1 MRATFL
7 SLGVASLLASAACD
21 RKGTGAGGTSTSGT
35 GRDGTVAQATP
46 GQSQP
51 ASTGQSQPSST
62 GQSPTASAPPSDQ
75 QAGAKGTIPPTQTPA
90 VPLPSFADLA
100 DRLEPAVVNVQVVK
114 VDPSA
119 PSPYEG
125 TPWER
130 FFRRPGAPPPAV
142 QAAGSGFVI
151 SPDGFILTNNHVVEN
166 ARSVKVTTNTGE
178 EFPAKVRGRDPL
190 TDLAVVKVEP
200 KKQFAA
206 ATMGDSDAARVGDWV
221 IAIGNPFGLEG
232 TVTAGI
238 ISAKGRVIAGPYDDF
253 LQTDAAIN
261 PGNSGGPL
269 FGLRGEVVGINTA
282 IIAQAQ
288 GVGFAIPI
296 NLAKELLPQLKEEG
310 RIARGWLG
318 VVVRP
323 TPPEMVPA
331 GTGAKGALVVAVD
344 PDGPAAKAGVKAGDI
359 LVAIQGRP
367 IDDSNRLPRLVAS
380 LKPGSTA
387 ELKILRD
394 GQVKTLTVTVEK
406 MPDPER
412 LVARHR

>member
-7 SLGVASLLASAACD
+7 SLVVSTLLAFAGCD
-21 RKGTGAGGTSTSGT
+21 RKSTGAGGASTSGS
-35 GRDGTVAQATP
+35 GRDGTA
-46 GQSQP
+46 SE
-51 ASTGQSQPSST
+51 ASTGQSQTPST
-62 GQSPTASAPPSDQ
+62 SAPPSDRQ
-75 QAGAKGTIPPTQTPA
+75 TGAKGSIPPTPVPA
-90 VPLPSFADLA
+90 VPLPSFAELA
-100 DRLEPAVVNVQVVK
+100 DRLEPAVVNIQVVK
-114 VDPSA
+114 VDPSF

-142 QAAGSGFVI
+142 QATGSGFII

-166 ARSVKVTTNTGE
+166 ARSVKVTTNSGE
-178 EFPAKVRGRDPL
+178 EFPATIRGRDPL
-190 TDLAVVKVEP
+190 TDLAVVKVSP
-200 KKQFAA
+200 KKELAS

-296 NLAKELLPQLKEEG
+296 NLAKELLPQLKEQGG
-310 RIARGWLG
+310 RITRGWLG

-323 TPPEMVPA
+323 TPPDMVPA
-331 GTGAKGALVVAVD
+331 GAGAKGALVVEVD
-344 PDGPAAKAGVKAGDI
+344 PNGPAAKAGVKPGDI

-367 IDDSNRLPRLVAS
+367 IDESNRLPRLVAS
-380 LKPGSTA
+380 LKPGTTA
-387 ELKILRD
+387 ELKVIRD
-394 GQVKTLTVTVEK
+394 GQVKTLTVTVDK
-406 MPDPER
+406 MPDPQR
-412 LVARHR
+412 VMARQR

>member
-7 SLGVASLLASAACD
+7 SLGVVTLLAFAACD
-21 RKGTGAGGTSTSGT
+21 RKGTGGSGTSTSGA
-35 GRDGTVAQATP
+35 GRDGTVAQATTD
-46 GQSQP
+46 QSQP
-51 ASTGQSQPSST
+51 ASTGQSQPPPASS
-62 GQSPTASAPPSDQ
+62 AAAQ
-75 QAGAKGTIPPTQTPA
+75 QPGAKGTIPPTQAPA

-100 DRLEPAVVNVQVVK
+100 DRLEPAVVNIQVVK

-130 FFRRPGAPPPAV
+130 FFRRPGAPPPAI

-178 EFPAKVRGRDPL
+178 EFPATVRGRDPL
-190 TDLAVVKVEP
+190 TDLAVVKVSP
-200 KKQFAA
+200 KKELAS
-206 ATMGDSDAARVGDWV
+206 ATLGDSDAARVGDWV

-282 IIAQAQ
+282 IVAQAQ

-296 NLAKELLPQLKEEG
+296 NLAKELLPQLREQG
-310 RIARGWLG
+310 RITRGWLG
-318 VVVRP
+318 VAVRP
-323 TPPEMVPA
+323 TPPDMVPA
-331 GTGAKGALVVAVD
+331 NAGAKGALVVAVD
-344 PDGPAAKAGVKAGDI
+344 PNGPAAKAGVKPGDI

-367 IDDSNRLPRLVAS
+367 IDDSNRLPRLVAG

-387 ELKILRD
+387 ELKVVRD
-394 GQVKTLTVTVEK
+394 GQVKTLTVAVEK

-412 LVARHR
+412 LVAGHR

>member
-7 SLGVASLLASAACD
+7 PFWLLPFVALAGCDRPTKGADGASA
-21 RKGTGAGGTSTSGT
+21 SGS
-35 GRDGTVAQATP
+35 GRDAAATQAPTDQP
-46 GQSQP
+46 GN
-51 ASTGQSQPSST
+51 
-62 GQSPTASAPPSDQ
+62 PPQQ
-75 QAGAKGTIPPTQTPA
+75 QAGARGTIPAAPAPA
-90 VPLPSFADLA
+90 VALPSFADLA
-100 DRLEPAVVNVQVVK
+100 DRLEPAVVNIQVVM
-114 VDPSA
+114 VDPNA
-119 PSPYEG
+119 RSPYEG
-125 TPWER
+125 TPWEY
-130 FFRRPGAPPPAV
+130 FFRRPGAPPPVV

-151 SPDGFILTNNHVVEN
+151 SPDGLILTNNHVVEN
-166 ARSVKVTTNTGE
+166 ARSVKVTTSSGE
-178 EFPAKVRGRDPL
+178 EYPAKVRGRDPL
-190 TDLAVVKVEP
+190 TDLALVKVDA
-200 KKQFAA
+200 KKQLASA
-206 ATMGDSDAARVGDWV
+206 SLGDSDAARVGDWV
-221 IAIGNPFGLEG
+221 VAIGNPFGLEG

-296 NLAKELLPQLKEEG
+296 NLAKELLPQLKEDG
-310 RIARGWLG
+310 RITRGWLG

-323 TPPEMVPA
+323 TPPERVPA
-331 GTGAKGALVVAVD
+331 GAGAKGALVVAVE
-344 PDGPAAKAGVKAGDI
+344 PEGPAAKAGVKPGDI

-380 LKPGSTA
+380 LKPGTTA
-387 ELKILRD
+387 ELKVIRD
-394 GQVKTLTVTVEK
+394 GQVKTLTVTVDK

>member
-1 MRATFL
+1 MRATSL
-7 SLGVASLLASAACD
+7 SFWLLPFVALAGCD
-21 RKGTGAGGTSTSGT
+21 RGSKGTGSASTSGS
-35 GRDGTVAQATP
+35 GPDATL
-46 GQSQP
+46 
-51 ASTGQSQPSST
+51 
-62 GQSPTASAPPSDQ
+62 TASAGQGSAPEQ
-75 QAGAKGTIPPTQTPA
+75 QAGASGTIPTTPA
-90 VPLPSFADLA
+90 PAVALPSFADLA
-100 DRLEPAVVNVQVVK
+100 DRLEPAVVNIQVVM
-114 VDPSA
+114 VDPNA
-119 PSPYEG
+119 RSPYEG
-125 TPWER
+125 TPWEY
-130 FFRRPGAPPPAV
+130 FFRRPGAPPPVV

-151 SPDGFILTNNHVVEN
+151 SPDGLILTNNHVVEN
-166 ARSVKVTTNTGE
+166 ARSVKVTTSSGQ

-190 TDLAVVKVEP
+190 TDLALVKVDTQ
-200 KKQFAA
+200 KQLAS
-206 ATMGDSDAARVGDWV
+206 ATLGDSDRARVGDWV

-269 FGLRGEVVGINTA
+269 FSLHGEVVGINTA

-296 NLAKELLPQLKEEG
+296 NLAKELLPQLKEDG
-310 RIARGWLG
+310 RITRGWLG

-331 GTGAKGALVVAVD
+331 GAGAKGALVVAVD
-344 PDGPAAKAGVKAGDI
+344 PDGPAAKAGVKPGDI

-380 LKPGSTA
+380 LKPGTTA
-387 ELKILRD
+387 ELKIVRD
-394 GQVKTLTVTVEK
+394 GQLKTLTVKVEK
-406 MPDPER
+406 MPDPAR
-412 LVARHR
+412 LMARHR

>member
-1 MRATFL
+1 MRATLRSLAVLPFL
-7 SLGVASLLASAACD
+7 AFAGCNRGS
-21 RKGTGAGGTSTSGT
+21 TGAGGASTSGS
-35 GRDGTVAQATP
+35 GSDGTIAQVSAS
-46 GQSQP
+46 QSAP
-51 ASTGQSQPSST
+51 ASVPEQQ
-62 GQSPTASAPPSDQ
+62 TADR
-75 QAGAKGTIPPTQTPA
+75 GTIPPTQTPA
-90 VPLPSFADLA
+90 VTLPSFADLA
-100 DRLEPAVVNVQVVK
+100 NRLEPAVVNIQVVIK
-114 VDPSA
+114 ADPNV

-125 TPWER
+125 TPWEY
-130 FFRRPGAPPPAV
+130 FFRRPGMPPPAI
-142 QAAGSGFVI
+142 QAAGSGVVI

-190 TDLAVVKVEP
+190 TDLAVVKVVPQKEL
-200 KKQFAA
+200 AA
-206 ATMGDSDAARVGDWV
+206 ATLGDSDAARVGDWV

-310 RIARGWLG
+310 RITRGWLG
-318 VVVRP
+318 VAVRP
-323 TPPEMVPA
+323 TSPQMVPA
-331 GTGAKGALVVAVD
+331 NAGAKGALVVAVD
-344 PDGPAAKAGVKAGDI
+344 PDGPAGKAGVKPGDI

-367 IDDSNRLPRLVAS
+367 IDDSNRLPRLVAN

-387 ELKILRD
+387 ELKIVRD
-394 GQVKTLTVTVEK
+394 GQLQTVTVTVEK
-406 MPDPER
+406 MPDPQR
-412 LVARHR
+412 IVARRR

>member
-7 SLGVASLLASAACD
+7 PFWLLPFVALAGCDRPTKGADGASA
-21 RKGTGAGGTSTSGT
+21 SGS
-35 GRDGTVAQATP
+35 GRDAAATQAPTDQP
-46 GQSQP
+46 GN
-51 ASTGQSQPSST
+51 
-62 GQSPTASAPPSDQ
+62 PPQQ
-75 QAGAKGTIPPTQTPA
+75 QAGARGTIPAAPAPA
-90 VPLPSFADLA
+90 VALPSFADLA
-100 DRLEPAVVNVQVVK
+100 DRLEPAVVNIQVVM
-114 VDPSA
+114 VDPNA
-119 PSPYEG
+119 RSPYEG
-125 TPWER
+125 TPWEY
-130 FFRRPGAPPPAV
+130 FFRRPGAPPPVV

-151 SPDGFILTNNHVVEN
+151 SPDGLILTNNHVVEN
-166 ARSVKVTTNTGE
+166 ARSVKVTTSSGE
-178 EFPAKVRGRDPL
+178 EYPAKVRGRDPL
-190 TDLAVVKVEP
+190 TDLALVKVDA
-200 KKQFAA
+200 KKQLASA
-206 ATMGDSDAARVGDWV
+206 SLGDSDAARVGDWV
-221 IAIGNPFGLEG
+221 VAIGNPFGLEG

-296 NLAKELLPQLKEEG
+296 NLAKELLAQLKEDG
-310 RIARGWLG
+310 RITRGWLG
-318 VVVRP
+318 VAVRP
-323 TPPEMVPA
+323 TPPERVPA
-331 GTGAKGALVVAVD
+331 GAGAKGALVVAVE
-344 PDGPAAKAGVKAGDI
+344 PEGPAAKAGVKPGDI

-380 LKPGSTA
+380 LKPGTTA
-387 ELKILRD
+387 ELKVIRD
-394 GQVKTLTVTVEK
+394 GQVKTLTVTVDK

>member
-1 MRATFL
+1 
-7 SLGVASLLASAACD
+7 VA
-21 RKGTGAGGTSTSGT
+21 
-35 GRDGTVAQATP
+35 
-46 GQSQP
+46 
-51 ASTGQSQPSST
+51 
-62 GQSPTASAPPSDQ
+62 
-75 QAGAKGTIPPTQTPA
+75 
-90 VPLPSFADLA
+90 LPSFADLA
-100 DRLEPAVVNVQVVK
+100 AKLEPAVVNIQVVM
-114 VDPSA
+114 VDPNA
-119 PSPYEG
+119 RSPYEG
-125 TPWER
+125 TPWEN
-130 FFRRPGAPPPAV
+130 FFRRPGAPPPVV

-151 SPDGFILTNNHVVEN
+151 SPDGLILTNNHVVEN
-166 ARSVKVTTNTGE
+166 ARSVKVTTNSGE
-178 EFPAKVRGRDPL
+178 QFSAKVRGRDPL
-190 TDLAVVKVEP
+190 TDLALVKVDA

-206 ATMGDSDAARVGDWV
+206 ATLGDSDGARVGDWV

-310 RIARGWLG
+310 RITRGWLG

-323 TPPEMVPA
+323 TPPEMA
-331 GTGAKGALVVAVD
+331 SATGGAKGALVAAVD
-344 PDGPAAKAGVKAGDI
+344 PNGPAGKAGVKPGDV

-367 IDDSNRLPRLVAS
+367 IEDSNRLPRLVAG
-380 LKPGSTA
+380 LKPGTTA
-387 ELKILRD
+387 ELKIVRD
-394 GQVKTLTVTVEK
+394 GQLQTVTVQVQK

>member
-7 SLGVASLLASAACD
+7 SLGVVLVLVSAGCD
-21 RKGTGAGGTSTSGT
+21 RSSTGAGGASTSGS
-35 GRDGTVAQATP
+35 GRDGTVAPATT

-51 ASTGQSQPSST
+51 ASTGQSQP
-62 GQSPTASAPPSDQ
+62 ASAPPPDQ

-90 VPLPSFADLA
+90 VALPSFADLA
-100 DRLEPAVVNVQVVK
+100 QRLEPAVVNIQVVK

-130 FFRRPGAPPPAV
+130 FFRRPGVPPPAI

-166 ARSVKVTTNTGE
+166 ARSVKITTSSGE
-178 EFPAKVRGRDPL
+178 EFPATVRGRDPL
-190 TDLAVVKVEP
+190 TDLAVVKVSP
-200 KKQFAA
+200 KKEFAA
-206 ATMGDSDAARVGDWV
+206 ATLGDSDAARVGDWV

-282 IIAQAQ
+282 IVAQAQ

-296 NLAKELLPQLKEEG
+296 NLAKELLPQLREQG
-310 RIARGWLG
+310 RITRGWLG
-318 VVVRP
+318 VAVRP
-323 TPPEMVPA
+323 TPPDMVPA
-331 GTGAKGALVVAVD
+331 NAGAKGALVVAVD
-344 PDGPAAKAGVKAGDI
+344 PNGPAAKAGVKPGDV

-367 IDDSNRLPRLVAS
+367 IDESNRLPRLVAS
-380 LKPGSTA
+380 LKPGTTA
-387 ELKILRD
+387 ELKIVRD
-394 GQVKTLTVTVEK
+394 GQLKTLTVPVEE

-412 LVARHR
+412 LVAGHR

>member
-1 MRATFL
+1 MRATLASFAAL
-7 SLGVASLLASAACD
+7 SLFALTACQ
-21 RKGTGAGGTSTSGT
+21 RGSSGGDAVSVPGS
-35 GRDGTVAQATP
+35 GRDAAVPQSNTGTN
-46 GQSQP
+46 
-51 ASTGQSQPSST
+51 
-62 GQSPTASAPPSDQ
+62 QSPATDQ
-75 QAGAKGTIPPTQTPA
+75 QAGARGTIPPTQGPA

-100 DRLEPAVVNVQVVK
+100 ERLEPAVVNIQVVM
-114 VDPSA
+114 VDPNS
-119 PSPYEG
+119 SPYEG
-125 TPWER
+125 TPWEY
-130 FFRRPGAPPPAV
+130 FFRRPGRPPRAI

-296 NLAKELLPQLKEEG
+296 NLAKELLPQLKGEG
-310 RIARGWLG
+310 RITRGWLG

-344 PDGPAAKAGVKAGDI
+344 PDGPAAKAGVRAGDI

-394 GQVKTLTVTVEK
+394 GQVKTLAVTVEK

>member
-7 SLGVASLLASAACD
+7 SLLLPFLALAGCD
-21 RKGTGAGGTSTSGT
+21 RSGAGGASTP
-35 GRDGTVAQATP
+35 GRDGTIAQASN

-51 ASTGQSQPSST
+51 AS
-62 GQSPTASAPPSDQ
+62 APAPDP
-75 QAGAKGTIPPTQTPA
+75 QAGGRGTIPPTQGPA
-90 VPLPSFADLA
+90 VALPSFADLA
-100 DRLEPAVVNVQVVK
+100 QRLEPAVVNIQVVK
-114 VDPSA
+114 VDPNA

-130 FFRRPGAPPPAV
+130 FFRRPGMPPPAI

-166 ARSVKVTTNTGE
+166 ARSVKITLNSGE
-178 EFPAKVRGRDPL
+178 EYPANVRGRDQL

-200 KKQFAA
+200 KKELAA
-206 ATMGDSDAARVGDWV
+206 VTLGDSDATRVGDWV

-296 NLAKELLPQLKEEG
+296 NLAKELLPQLREGG
-310 RIARGWLG
+310 RITRGWLG
-318 VVVRP
+318 VAVRP
-323 TPPEMVPA
+323 TPPDMVPA
-331 GTGAKGALVVAVD
+331 NAGAKGALVVGVD
-344 PDGPAAKAGVKAGDI
+344 PDGPAAKVGVKPGDI

-380 LKPGSTA
+380 LKPGTTA
-387 ELKILRD
+387 ELKVVRD
-394 GQVKTLTVTVEK
+394 GQLKTLTVTVEK
-406 MPDPER
+406 MPDQER

>member
-1 MRATFL
+1 MT
-7 SLGVASLLASAACD
+7 
-21 RKGTGAGGTSTSGT
+21 
-35 GRDGTVAQATP
+35 
-46 GQSQP
+46 
-51 ASTGQSQPSST
+51 
-62 GQSPTASAPPSDQ
+62 
-75 QAGAKGTIPPTQTPA
+75 
-90 VPLPSFADLA
+90 LPSFADLA
-100 DRLEPAVVNVQVVK
+100 NRLEPAVVNIQVVIK
-114 VDPSA
+114 ADPNV

-125 TPWER
+125 TPWEY
-130 FFRRPGAPPPAV
+130 FFRRPGMPPPAI
-142 QAAGSGFVI
+142 QAAGSGVVI

-190 TDLAVVKVEP
+190 TDLAVVKVVPQKEL
-200 KKQFAA
+200 AA
-206 ATMGDSDAARVGDWV
+206 ATLGDSDAARVGDWV

-310 RIARGWLG
+310 RTRADSTPVLLG
-318 VVVRP
+318 AEGPVVRQAGLVSQEVRPGKIGRVDVVEQNGPVLGGDPARTAFEPWGLARPQAEPGGGP
-323 TPPEMVPA
+323 TVDV
-331 GTGAKGALVVAVD
+331 GARIRRVMEDGEDPRVA
-344 PDGPAAKAGVKAGDI
+344 
-359 LVAIQGRP
+359 
-367 IDDSNRLPRLVAS
+367 
-380 LKPGSTA
+380 
-387 ELKILRD
+387 
-394 GQVKTLTVTVEK
+394 
-406 MPDPER
+406 
-412 LVARHR
+412 